1 MSLAAEIAQAYV
13 QLRDAQQRL
22 ELSQRNIDIER
33 QLVDLMQLRQ
43 RGGTATELDVAR
55 LMNQLDTTRA
65 TLGALRAGIAQQ
77 LDRLAELTAR
87 EPGALDAELAAAT
100 PPPPAAVGI
109 GDPAGLLRR
118 RPDIAVAERRLAQQT
133 AAVGESTAAL
143 FPKVTLL
150 GEIGFTA
157 LAPSTLLDRNSFS
170 YIAAP
175 VLQWTPWDFG
185 RNRGRVSQARAARD
199 EAEADYRRT
208 VLAALDDAET
218 ALAQFGEQR
227 QAVQEL
233 AAAQAAAERVC
244 ELTELRLRGGT
255 ASTLDLLDADS
266 KRLQAQLSYQQAL
279 AQLSS
284 DFIGLQKSLGLGW
297 EPVETG

>member
-1 MSLAAEIAQAYV
+1 M
-13 QLRDAQQRL
+13 
-22 ELSQRNIDIER
+22 
-33 QLVDLMQLRQ
+33 
-43 RGGTATELDVAR
+43 
-55 LMNQLDTTRA
+55 
-65 TLGALRAGIAQQ
+65 
-77 LDRLAELTAR
+77 
-87 EPGALDAELAAAT
+87 
-100 PPPPAAVGI
+100 
-109 GDPAGLLRR
+109 
-118 RPDIAVAERRLAQQT
+118 
-133 AAVGESTAAL
+133 
-143 FPKVTLL
+143 
-150 GEIGFTA
+150 
-157 LAPSTLLDRNSFS
+157 
-170 YIAAP
+170 
-175 VLQWTPWDFG
+175 
-185 RNRGRVSQARAARD
+185 
-199 EAEADYRRT
+199 
-208 VLAALDDAET
+208 LAALDDAET